1 MPGYRIDLALRTIVE
16 VEIEADSADAAWEA
30 ANAML
35 RDNDL
40 LAAEAGRELR
50 HYVDDV
56 YNVRRRPEGG
66 V

>member
-50 HYVDDV
+50 RYVDEV